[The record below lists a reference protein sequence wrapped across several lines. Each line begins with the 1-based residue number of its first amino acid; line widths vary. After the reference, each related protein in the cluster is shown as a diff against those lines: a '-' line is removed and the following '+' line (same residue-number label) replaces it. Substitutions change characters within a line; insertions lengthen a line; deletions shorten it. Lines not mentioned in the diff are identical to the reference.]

1 MRSAVSEPDPVT
13 GCGCRESQTV
23 GPSVRQSAKRNRKS
37 GKNGSACHRQ
47 RSQVWTRRL
56 RSVTGVFVT
65 GSVRRLEIQCYRYIW
80 FSQLPRPR
88 RKKRC
93 IVTVRLKGCRQTVIM
108 QTGIER
114 IYMFFCFLERK
125 IQRRRLSSQLRVV
138 TASTSC
144 VPPPKANE
152 MNLELELRTARKFN
166 RRTSLKG
173 KCTYQ
178 HFSQRLVRLR
188 CLKT

>member
-1 MRSAVSEPDPVT
+1 MMTFFVQDAWETGHNHFLYSHHSFEISTWDLVRNLTSAS
-13 GCGCRESQTV
+13 
-23 GPSVRQSAKRNRKS
+23 
-37 GKNGSACHRQ
+37 
-47 RSQVWTRRL
+47 
-56 RSVTGVFVT
+56 RSVVSPVFQKPSHDKIGFLRNIFFWT
-65 GSVRRLEIQCYRYIW
+65 QFWYH
-80 FSQLPRPR
+80 
-88 RKKRC
+88 RKWEK
-93 IVTVRLKGCRQTVIM
+93 
-108 QTGIER
+108 
-114 IYMFFCFLERK
+114 
-125 IQRRRLSSQLRVV
+125 SLRVV

-188 CLKT
+188 CLKTWDIEMTR